1 LNRWGIHCGQTYH
14 PELGYNLD
22 NKLVGIEVCCA
33 GIVKKQGTIY
43 KPDWNETF
51 SEAEVTYSDKVEN
64 VTEPGHYHKFNDVQ
78 EQTLLQLLI
87 WLKTNNPSVF
97 KLEYVLGHDE
107 IATTGPKGSAH
118 AKTLGRKQDP
128 GASLSVYMKE
138 YRQKLLAAI
147 PVS

>member
-1 LNRWGIHCGQTYH
+1 MNRWGIHCGQTYH

-33 GIVKKQGTIY
+33 GIVKKQGAAY

-51 SEAEVTYSDKVEN
+51 SEAEVRYSDKVEN
-64 VTEPGHYHKFNDVQ
+64 VTEAGHYHKFNDVQ
-78 EQTLLQLLI
+78 EQTLLQLLT

-107 IATTGPKGSAH
+107 IATIGPKAPLMQKRSAESR
-118 AKTLGRKQDP
+118 TLAP
-128 GASLSVYMKE
+128 AS
-138 YRQKLLAAI
+138 RFT
-147 PVS
+147 